1 MTVFLVNHKVKNCG
15 VYQYGKRVASI
26 LSKSKNLLVHYLEMD
41 DSNDFLTQVN
51 IHNPSVIVYNH
62 LTGTMPWV
70 DTTFVNQLRQRGI
83 KQGTIVHNV
92 AYSTFFDFYLHQDP
106 NYNVHQNNYKLLRP
120 LFEYNKS
127 VAVDPHK
134 IKIGSFGFGFASKQY
149 EQLCACVRD
158 NFLRTNV
165 PVELRLH
172 LTHSHFCENSRDI
185 QNIKYNAS
193 RILNNP
199 NINLVITTDFISDDD
214 LLDFLAENDLNIFF
228 YQKYHEYNG
237 ISSSVDYALSV
248 KRPIAICKSNMFS
261 HIWNTKPSICVEE
274 MALTDIINMGITPLE
289 QYYNS
294 WSHNKFIE
302 VFEHNINDVTK

>member
-172 LTHSHFCENSRDI
+172 LTHSHFCR
-185 QNIKYNAS
+185 
-193 RILNNP
+193 LNVLSQYVKATCFHTYGIP
-199 NINLVITTDFISDDD
+199 NHQFVL
-214 LLDFLAENDLNIFF
+214 
-228 YQKYHEYNG
+228 KKWH
-237 ISSSVDYALSV
+237 
-248 KRPIAICKSNMFS
+248 
-261 HIWNTKPSICVEE
+261 
-274 MALTDIINMGITPLE
+274 
-289 QYYNS
+289 
-294 WSHNKFIE
+294 
-302 VFEHNINDVTK
+302 